1 MASPSQPAHLSSHH
15 RQTLHQI
22 LGHPVSHNVEWRAVI
37 SLFEAIGS
45 VETRHRGG
53 IAVTLGSEHVY
64 FDPKGRKDADT
75 KEVAE
80 MRRLLSAAGYSSQAS
95 GHG

>member
-1 MASPSQPAHLSSHH
+1 MSSPSQPAHLSSHH
-15 RQTLHQI
+15 RQTLRQI
-22 LGHPVSHNVEWRAVI
+22 LGHPASHNVEWRAVI

-75 KEVAE
+75 EDVAE
-80 MRRLLSAAGYSSQAS
+80 MRRLLSAAGYTSQAF
-95 GHG
+95 GPG